1 MSHLRLINT
10 SLVRVSSAARKER
23 KGGHPGLSMQTPER
37 KQRGKKKEEKGEER
51 SRGERVE
58 ESRGEERKRKGKG
71 QRKK

>member
-10 SLVRVSSAARKER
+10 PLVRFSSAARKKR
-23 KGGHPGLSMQTPER
+23 KGGHPGLSMQKPER
-37 KQRGKKKEEKGEER
+37 KEGRKEEKGER
-51 SRGERVE
+51 NRGERVE